1 MGFERV
7 SPLQGFSL
15 SIDVNTMILLSV
27 LFYDFFAWVG
37 VALEGLIYVIIPNQ
51 LLGYFHA
58 LALACPQAGAY
69 RVSYYSYLCKD
80 LILGML

>member
-1 MGFERV
+1 M
-7 SPLQGFSL
+7 QGFSL

-58 LALACPQAGAY
+58 LTLDCPKAGAY
-69 RVSYYSYLCKD
+69 RLSYYSYLCKD

>member
-1 MGFERV
+1 MDIIVFGLGVERV

-37 VALEGLIYVIIPNQ
+37 VALAGLVYVISTNQ
-51 LLGYFHA
+51 LLGYFHG
-58 LALACPQAGAY
+58 LALAC
-69 RVSYYSYLCKD
+69 S
-80 LILGML
+80 